1 VHSML
6 VSELAAIYQFKN
18 ENTKFKV
25 ALRKWLNTQN
35 FYSADELFMCKYKP

>member
-1 VHSML
+1 MATHLIFKKVHSML

-25 ALRKWLNTQN
+25 ALRK
-35 FYSADELFMCKYKP
+35 